1 MINEQQK
8 PLEFVNLTT
17 KYICENID
25 KSLIIFCNPIS
36 GNKDGRIILNMMN
49 HYISKEKYRLIDY
62 QYLVTMTKYEP
73 IKGIFFELIDKED
86 NNKGQKLLKSVTE
99 KCKINKEKGL
109 EEKLW
114 KIKVLIAGGDGSIL
128 SMIDSFVK
136 NNIDLNY
143 CAFGHIPLGTA
154 NDLSNSLGFSA
165 HIDIAEGNMD
175 DLYFILK
182 KYYDAQFGKIDIW
195 KINLLLDSNEGEI
208 LVNSEKGKTILKDE
222 NGNVIKKYT
231 RSFINYI
238 SFGYDARV
246 GYNFDAHRTNS
257 RCLNKCIYFIEG
269 SKKMFC
275 RKTISV
281 NSFLDS
287 FTVYESDENSVN
299 QESFF
304 TDNDYPKIN
313 LSNNNINSTN
323 QDNITSN
330 NIMTNNQEHKIKYKF
345 ITEKSLKINKE
356 FYNNNNKYLILKGDP
371 CSIIFQN
378 ISNYMSGAYNIWGKA
393 KENLSVEIKNV
404 NNENKE
410 KYKNKLITMADSKQN
425 FDDKMLEVFIF
436 DNGIK
441 TGLEKIFGGKAKK
454 LYHGKGPMEVKFIET
469 PKFQKEDKFNRIY
482 FNLDGEFFNIVK
494 PISLRIELNKDYCD
508 GQIPFLIGNI

>member
-1 MINEQQK
+1 
-8 PLEFVNLTT
+8 
-17 KYICENID
+17 
-25 KSLIIFCNPIS
+25 
-36 GNKDGRIILNMMN
+36 
-49 HYISKEKYRLIDY
+49 
-62 QYLVTMTKYEP
+62 
-73 IKGIFFELIDKED
+73 
-86 NNKGQKLLKSVTE
+86 
-99 KCKINKEKGL
+99 
-109 EEKLW
+109 
-114 KIKVLIAGGDGSIL
+114 
-128 SMIDSFVK
+128 
-136 NNIDLNY
+136 
-143 CAFGHIPLGTA
+143 
-154 NDLSNSLGFSA
+154 
-165 HIDIAEGNMD
+165 
-175 DLYFILK
+175 
-182 KYYDAQFGKIDIW
+182 
-195 KINLLLDSNEGEI
+195 
-208 LVNSEKGKTILKDE
+208 
-222 NGNVIKKYT
+222 
-231 RSFINYI
+231 
-238 SFGYDARV
+238 
-246 GYNFDAHRTNS
+246 
-257 RCLNKCIYFIEG
+257 
-269 SKKMFC
+269 MFC

-287 FTVYESDENSVN
+287 FTVYESDENSVS

-304 TDNDYPKIN
+304 TNNDYPKIN

-469 PKFQKEDKFNRIY
+469 PKYQKEDKFNRIY